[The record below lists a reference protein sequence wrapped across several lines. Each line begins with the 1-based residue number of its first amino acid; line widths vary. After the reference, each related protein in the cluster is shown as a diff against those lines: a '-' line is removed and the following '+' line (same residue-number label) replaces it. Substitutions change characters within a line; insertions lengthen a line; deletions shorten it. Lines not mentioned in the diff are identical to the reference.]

1 MYSYHNFMFPFRFD
15 KVSCE
20 FNGDDRHEF
29 YKEVKFDDRV
39 VIDDEFKKN
48 LENNGWEYKKFEINS
63 SLDYNEFV
71 YFHDFVKDSLYNL
84 KEFEVGATSYYFEK
98 KDINNKFNLIIKGK
112 EYDLKL
118 TSISLRI
125 FDTGIGILSIE
136 AENHENES
144 LEDILKINDFA
155 RRVYPQ
161 FLGENFDVSKTQEAF
176 LPSKIKIDKY
186 EENFSNFADEVK
198 QKPFVKI
205 GNHILGILGDTFSQT
220 FKKDKYLIQP
230 ILDDRMFVNCW
241 YGNDEFVQNIDNKQD
256 ELYKYIFI
264 DGEQLTIQDKD
275 MQKEL
280 IKQSLYTRWKNYNT
294 LFGITRYSFV
304 CISEMNEFTKNVLPL
319 PHMQTMYYQMA
330 IILLTTRASIL
341 RFSDEVTAISDI
353 DTNKNIS
360 DRISNLYKNYLRFKN
375 KLYFKEVT
383 PQEQGIELYDKAR
396 EIMRIDS
403 DINDLAIEISSLN
416 NFAFVLDEKEEKK
429 EMNKLTKLGT
439 IFIPGTFIAGIFGM
453 NVFPEK
459 ALDNIVG
466 TLSAFLLIF
475 IITYIITKNNNI
487 DLLSFIKNG
496 KLEDKKNDSK

>member
-15 KVSCE
+15 KVTKY
-20 FNGDDRHEF
+20 FNNRHEF
-29 YKEVKFDDRV
+29 YKEVEFDERV
-39 VIDDEFKKN
+39 VIDTKFKQN
-48 LENNGWEYKKFEINS
+48 LENNDWIYKKFEINTN
-63 SLDYNEFV
+63 LDYNEFI
-71 YFHDFVKDSLYNL
+71 YFHDFVKDSIYNL
-84 KEFEVGATSYYFEK
+84 DDFKENATSYYFEK
-98 KDINNKFNLIIKGK
+98 DNISDTFEIEIKNKLYN
-112 EYDLKL
+112 LKL
-118 TSISLRI
+118 KNISLRI
-125 FDTGIGILSIE
+125 FDTGVGILSIE
-136 AENHENES
+136 AENHENEN

-205 GNHILGILGDTFSQT
+205 GKHILNILGNIFSQN
-220 FKKDKYLIQP
+220 FECNKYLIQP
-230 ILDDRMFVNCW
+230 IIDDRMFVNCW

-330 IILLTTRASIL
+330 TILLATRASIL
-341 RFSDEVTAISDI
+341 RFSDEITAISDI
-353 DTNKNIS
+353 SDNPS
-360 DRISNLYKNYLRFKN
+360 DRIENLYKNYLRFKN
-375 KLYFKEVT
+375 KLYFKEIT
-383 PQEQGIELYDKAR
+383 AQEQGLELYDKAR

-466 TLSAFLLIF
+466 TLFAFFLIS

>member
-230 ILDDRMFVNCW
+230 ILDDRMFLVCLTKNKDLENKLINNN
-241 YGNDEFVQNIDNKQD
+241 YETNDDW
-256 ELYKYIFI
+256 YKYVFV
-264 DGEQLTIQDKD
+264 DSSEKTVFSNN
-275 MQKEL
+275 MQTEL
-280 IKQSLYTRWKNYNT
+280 IIKSTYDRWMDYKWGLT

-304 CISEMNEFTKNVLPL
+304 ALSGNSLLENHIK
-319 PHMQTMYYQMA
+319 TMYYQMA
-330 IILLTTRASIL
+330 TILLATRASIL
-341 RFSDEVTAISDI
+341 RFSDEITAISDI
-353 DTNKNIS
+353 SDNPS
-360 DRISNLYKNYLRFKN
+360 DRIENLYKNYLRFKN
-375 KLYFKEVT
+375 KLYFKEIT
-383 PQEQGIELYDKAR
+383 AQEQGLELYDKAR

-466 TLSAFLLIF
+466 TLFAFFLIS